1 MAALAALS
9 LITALPTLV
18 TAQHREH
25 EAETPHAMW
34 MHPIGDGWRLA
45 GMAQLIPAVTT
56 ASDREER
63 SLLNTAGL
71 YATQPAVMLNV
82 ASPRSRLVFRTTL
95 NFEGLTQPNGELTFG
110 GWGEGFI
117 DSRHPHTLV
126 HEAMLTANWW
136 NLGGGALSISAG
148 KGFAPYGTD
157 DPMGRPALKF
167 PTNHHL
173 SQVLERWTVNV
184 AWLRSGWGI
193 EAGLFGGA
201 EPEDAWDLGNI
212 ESFGDSWSL
221 RLSRRFGADA
231 ASVAGDAFGPFAPWE
246 LSTSYA
252 RIEEEH
258 HGIVLAT
265 ELYNAAVRH
274 DGVHDFGRFYAL
286 AEASGSE
293 PERGDGYYSLLAE
306 TLLGLGEGSRHQP
319 YLRVEYATRPEYER
333 DGAPGTPGFF
343 RYDHDSHEIG
353 ATRWLIATAGYGYE
367 TSAYPVSVRPFV
379 EVQRNRVGA
388 ERGGIDP
395 RDLFG
400 GRDFW
405 SVSAGAR
412 LFFGG
417 GPMRMGG
424 YGALDPMTA
433 SMRPPEGFASAEVAP
448 AAKSPP
454 EHHEH

>member
-1 MAALAALS
+1 MAAVAALF
-9 LITALPTLV
+9 LITAVPMPAA
-18 TAQHREH
+18 AQHAGH
-25 EAETPHAMW
+25 EEIAPRHEESTPRHAMW
-34 MHPIGDGWRLA
+34 MLPIADGWRIA
-45 GMAQLIPAVTT
+45 GMAQLFPAIT
-56 ASDREER
+56 AASARQER
-63 SLLNTAGL
+63 SLLGTAGL

-82 ASPRSRLVFRTTL
+82 TSPGSRLVLRTTL
-95 NFEGLTQPNGELTFG
+95 NFEQLTQPNGELTFG

-117 DSRHPHTLV
+117 DSRHPHTLL

-136 NLGGGALSISAG
+136 DFGGGALSISAG

-157 DPMGRPALKF
+157 DPMSRPALKY

-201 EPEDAWDLGNI
+201 EPEDAYDFGNI
-212 ESFGDSWSL
+212 ESFGDSWSV
-221 RLSRRFGADA
+221 RLSRRFGADER
-231 ASVAGDAFGPFAPWE
+231 SPAGDAFGPFAPWE

-258 HGIVLAT
+258 HGVALAT
-265 ELYNAAVRH
+265 ELYNVAVRH
-274 DGVHDFGRFYAL
+274 DRSFGFGRVYSL
-286 AEASGSE
+286 AEASRSE
-293 PERGDGYYSLLAE
+293 PQRGDGHFSLLAE
-306 TLLGLGEGSRHQP
+306 TLVGLGEGSRHQP
-319 YLRVEYATRPEYER
+319 YVRVEYATRPEFER
-333 DGAPGTPGFF
+333 EGAPGTPEFF
-343 RYDHDSHEIG
+343 RYDHDGHEIG

-412 LFFGG
+412 LYFGG

-433 SMRPPEGFASAEVAP
+433 SMRPSAEVTP
-448 AAKSPP
+448 SG
-454 EHHEH
+454 HGGH